1 MITYNDIYEVLRK
14 EKYTEQLQPIP
25 KNFISEFASY
35 LKEKRKI
42 AMKEDDSLF
51 SDAITK
57 SKKQFENVIIIFKEL
72 LLRRKKKILNLS
84 FIAAETGISKK
95 DFENMLSF
103 EKILFDNIMSA
114 IESADKEVSSI
125 INGKQEDIIK
135 NSLVIFK
142 EETEEFLD
150 INGKRLGPYKKGDIA
165 NLPKEIAKIL
175 FESKKVSYL
184 EEGV

>member
-1 MITYNDIYEVLRK
+1 MITYNDIYELLRK

-35 LKEKRKI
+35 IKEKRKI
-42 AMKEDDSLF
+42 AMKNDEQLF

-57 SKKQFENVIIIFKEL
+57 SKKQFENAVVIFKEL

-95 DFENMLSF
+95 DFENMLAF
-103 EKILFDNIMSA
+103 EKVLFDKIMGA
-114 IESADKEVSSI
+114 IEIADKDVSDI
-125 INGKQEDIIK
+125 VNGKLEDTIK
-135 NSLVIFK
+135 NSLVIFMEK
-142 EETEEFLD
+142 TEEFLD
-150 INGKRLGPYKKGDIA
+150 PDGKKLGPYKEGDIA
-165 NLPKEIAKIL
+165 NLPKDIAKIL

-184 EEGV
+184 DSE

>member
-1 MITYNDIYEVLRK
+1 MITYNDIYETLRK

-35 LKEKRKI
+35 LKEKKKI
-42 AMKEDDSLF
+42 ATKEDDSLF

-57 SKKQFENVIIIFKEL
+57 SKKQFENAIVIFKEL

-103 EKILFDNIMSA
+103 EKILFDKIMSA
-114 IESADKEVSSI
+114 IEASDKEVGDAVD
-125 INGKQEDIIK
+125 GKGQEDAK
-135 NSLVIFK
+135 NSLVTFK

-150 INGKRLGPYKKGDIA
+150 PEGRKFGPYKTGDIA
-165 NLPKEIAKIL
+165 NLPKDIAKIL
-175 FESKKVSYL
+175 FESKKISYL
-184 EEGV
+184 EDGV

>member
-14 EKYTEQLQPIP
+14 EKYTEQLQPIQ

-35 LKEKRKI
+35 LKEKKKI
-42 AMKEDDSLF
+42 TMKEDEPLF
-51 SDAITK
+51 SDAIIK
-57 SKKQFENVIIIFKEL
+57 SKKQFENAIVIFKEL

-95 DFENMLSF
+95 DFENMLPF
-103 EKILFDNIMSA
+103 ERVLFDKIMTA
-114 IESADKEVSSI
+114 IELADKEVGNI
-125 INGKQEDIIK
+125 VDGKQQENAT

-150 INGKRLGPYKKGDIA
+150 PDGRKLGPYKKGDIA

-175 FESKKVSYL
+175 FESKKLDYL
-184 EEGV
+184 EGD